1 MFAGRTAS
9 CGTRP
14 SSVRPPQ
21 QAPMTD
27 PVPSHRSPPA
37 PAAAAGPLPGLDASS
52 VRSVL
57 ALLQTDHAL
66 TGKEIRTRSGLPR
79 RTVYS
84 ALRVVSGGGVV
95 VPGPGL
101 RDTGQPLFWV
111 AWTVDADSAASVR
124 DQGLGAPGMSAA

>member
-1 MFAGRTAS
+1 
-9 CGTRP
+9 
-14 SSVRPPQ
+14 
-21 QAPMTD
+21 MTD

-37 PAAAAGPLPGLDASS
+37 PTAAAGPLPGLDASS

-84 ALRVVSGGGVV
+84 ALRVLRRHGLLLQRPS
-95 VPGPGL
+95 L
-101 RDTGQPLFWV
+101 RDTRQTLFWL
-111 AWTVDADSAASVR
+111 ASTVDADSAAPVR
-124 DQGLGAPGMSAA
+124 DQGLGAPGMSAAPATSA